1 MYFIVSIKK
10 NAERTAEVLKL
21 IDLFENQKFAKIK
34 LFPVK
39 LSEDFLQVDPKFFN
53 IKSDAT
59 KTTGKFEDKGSK
71 VLVNLNFL
79 KKAQH
84 QVPIYLRKYL
94 STDINII
101 FSGDRKAMFE
111 NRLFAKTL
119 LFILNNSEDCEVI
132 DYSFYVN
139 HDDSSLAFWQIS
151 EYDDIDQT
159 IEKLQAVAQ

>member
-10 NAERTAEVLKL
+10 NAKRTAEVLRL
-21 IDLFENQKFAKIK
+21 IKLFEDQKFAKIK

-39 LSEDFLQVDPKFFN
+39 LSEDFLQADPKFFN
-53 IKSDAT
+53 IKSDVT
-59 KTTGKFEDKGSK
+59 KTTGKFENKGSK

-79 KKAQH
+79 KRAQH

-132 DYSFYVN
+132 DYSFYAN
-139 HDDSSLAFWQIS
+139 HDENSLAFWQIS

-159 IEKLQAVAQ
+159 IEKLQAVAK